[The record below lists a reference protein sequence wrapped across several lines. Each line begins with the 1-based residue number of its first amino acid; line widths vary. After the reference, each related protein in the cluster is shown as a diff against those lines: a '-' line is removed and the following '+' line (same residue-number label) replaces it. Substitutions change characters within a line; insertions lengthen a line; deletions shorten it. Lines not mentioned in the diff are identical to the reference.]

1 MLEIDTFNQF
11 CTRFD
16 LNMWQFN
23 YPLEYMNHIIVV
35 STKIWRKSHLAIL
48 IMWEDDFFIFELY
61 PIIWIILLVWILR
74 MKKHCVVWFMLTK
87 MCHGIPH
94 ILLNNIYYKLKRT
107 ITLNIYYTL
116 KILCIFLFI
125 EWQYFNFHDG
135 PK

>member
-23 YPLEYMNHIIVV
+23 YPLEYMNHIIVI

-48 IMWEDDFFIFELY
+48 IMWKDDFFIFELY

-74 MKKHCVVWFMLTK
+74 MKKHCVVRFMLTK

-107 ITLNIYYTL
+107 ITLNIYYAL
-116 KILCIFLFI
+116 KNLCIFLFI
-125 EWQYFNFHDG
+125 KWQYFNFHDG